1 MAEEEIVYSL
11 TRIYNATTQVHYIRD
26 SRSKESLV
34 KNLYIGS
41 SKMFT
46 DIEEANVRLDVATDY
61 LLATRSDRLFWTEI
75 LVDQITNS
83 SQTKHII
90 LDTACLVS
98 LFCPENSKKGELLK
112 NITANQTV
120 IWNNFLNNKFLY
132 Q

>member
-61 LLATRSDRLFWTEI
+61 LLATSSDRLFWTEI

-83 SQTKHII
+83 SQTKHHFGYR
-90 LDTACLVS
+90 L
-98 LFCPENSKKGELLK
+98 
-112 NITANQTV
+112 
-120 IWNNFLNNKFLY
+120 
-132 Q
+132 